1 MSVRPEALRVALEDC
16 EPRVMDITHTTFV
29 RELLDP
35 EEELA
40 LFRCLEAAT
49 YASHLLS
56 GNPGRWNRKELQ
68 AMIEA
73 GKQARRR
80 LFSVNLRL
88 VMKLASVEARRW
100 RAELDDLFQ
109 EGCLA
114 LGEAMERFDH
124 ARGTR
129 FSTLVHRYVT
139 RAVRRRARLTSVS
152 SDVARRRDGSRVRV
166 LWTPLDVLPE
176 GRIAVEDE
184 LEQVEGVSWDVLDLL
199 GRAGWVL
206 RMRYGIGTGTA
217 PMTRAALSRK
227 LGVSPSTIR
236 RLEENGLATVR
247 DILEG
252 DRCRLPG
259 TPQAA

>member
-1 MSVRPEALRVALEDC
+1 MSVVPTDLSDGLEGC
-16 EPRVMDITHTTFV
+16 EPPVMDIKHTTFAQD
-29 RELLDP
+29 LLDP
-35 EEELA
+35 EEEVA

-56 GNPGRWNRKELQ
+56 GNPGRWNREELQ
-68 AMIEA
+68 AAVEA
-73 GKQARRR
+73 GMQARRR

-88 VMKLASVEARRW
+88 VMKLASTEARRW

-152 SDVARRRDGSRVRV
+152 RDVARLRDGSRVRV

-176 GRIAVEDE
+176 GHVAVEGG
-184 LEQVEGVSWDVLDLL
+184 LEQVERVSWDVLDLL

-206 RMRYGIGTGTA
+206 RMRYGIGTGRA
-217 PMTRAALSRK
+217 PLTRSALSQQ

-236 RLEENGLATVR
+236 RLEENGLATMR
-247 DILEG
+247 DMLEG
-252 DRCRLPG
+252 ERCRLPG
-259 TPQAA
+259 IPHAA